1 MKNLISAALALAAIL
16 TIEATPWGFALLG
29 AALLIQGGRA

>member
-1 MKNLISAALALAAIL
+1 MKDFFTAALAAAAVL

-29 AALLIQGGRA
+29 AALLLGARA

>member
-1 MKNLISAALALAAIL
+1 MKYLFTAALASAAVL

-29 AALLIQGGRA
+29 AALLLACRS